1 MRANTTVTLRLPQGL
16 TYLPDSLR
24 VDGVDPVAGAE
35 VANPLANGFNLG
47 LIPFRG
53 DTDRLI
59 TLRATVDGD
68 AEPGTRIVSQGTVTA
83 DTLGCRSPPMK
94 RS

>member
-1 MRANTTVTLRLPQGL
+1 MLTLRVTNEGTRDAPNTTVTLRLPQGL

-47 LIPFRG
+47 LISFRG

-59 TLRATVDGD
+59 TLRAV
-68 AEPGTRIVSQGTVTA
+68 
-83 DTLGCRSPPMK
+83 
-94 RS
+94 